1 MQRMI
6 NIVLSAEGLCRVKSK
21 IILAN
26 NMDVLPG
33 LADESFDLCLT
44 DPPYNI
50 SNEVTI
56 SRGSQGKYK
65 GTDISSDFG
74 EWDAFESDRVYL
86 EFTNLWCEE
95 CARVLKPGGFFI
107 SFFDKEKI
115 TFLYNILKAQGLRTR
130 DNIVWIKNNPVPQVR
145 KVKFAQATEMAA
157 VLSKEGPNRFQW
169 ENGYHPNY
177 KRVPIVGGH
186 ERLKDAEG
194 KTLHMTQKPERIFRW
209 LLDYFCEPG
218 GAVLD
223 PFSGT
228 GTTAVVAIESGRQ
241 FMCMEAH
248 EPYWQASK
256 ERIQGLQRDL
266 IGVDYKSAEYKEK
279 YL

>member
-1 MQRMI
+1 M
-6 NIVLSAEGLCRVKSK
+6 ESK
-21 IILAN
+21 IILSN
-26 NMDVLPG
+26 NMDVLPQ
-33 LADESFDLCLT
+33 LEDESFDLILT

-50 SNEVTI
+50 SNEITI

-65 GTDISSDFG
+65 GNDLTPDFG
-74 EWDAFESDRVYL
+74 EWDSFEDDNAYMK
-86 EFTNLWCEE
+86 FTYDWCRE
-95 CARVLKPGGFFI
+95 CARLIKPGGFFI
-107 SFFDKEKI
+107 SFFDKRCLSWLFDVME
-115 TFLYNILKAQGLRTR
+115 AQEFRTR
-130 DNIVWIKNNPVPQVR
+130 DIITWIKNNPVPQVR
-145 KVKFAQATEMAA
+145 KMKFAQATEMAA

-169 ENGYHPNY
+169 QNGYHPNW

-194 KTLHMTQKPERIFRW
+194 DTLHMTQKPERIFRW

-218 GAVLD
+218 GSVLD

-228 GTTAVVAIESGRQ
+228 GTTAVVAIRAGMEYT
-241 FMCMEAH
+241 CIEAH

-256 ERIQGLQRDL
+256 ERTNGLQRDL
-266 IGVDYKSAEYKEK
+266 IGVDYKSAEYKDR

>member
-1 MQRMI
+1 MT
-6 NIVLSAEGLCRVKSK
+6 
-21 IILAN
+21 
-26 NMDVLPG
+26 VLPG
-33 LADESFDLCLT
+33 LPDESFDLVLT

-56 SRGSQGKYK
+56 NRGSQGKYK
-65 GTDISSDFG
+65 GKDISSDFG
-74 EWDAFESDRVYL
+74 EWDCFDTDLTYL
-86 EFTNLWCEE
+86 DFVMKWCKE
-95 CARVLKPGGFFI
+95 CARLLKPGGFFI

-115 TFLYNILKAQGLRTR
+115 SFLFTIMKELGFRSR
-130 DNIVWIKNNPVPQVR
+130 DNITWIKNNPVPQAR
-145 KVKFAQATEMAA
+145 KMKFAQGTEMA
-157 VLSKEGPNRFQW
+157 VILSKEGPNRFQW
-169 ENGYHPNY
+169 QNGYHPNW

-194 KTLHMTQKPERIFRW
+194 DTLHMTQKPERIFRW

-218 GAVLD
+218 GSVLD

-228 GTTAVVAIESGRQ
+228 GTTAVVAIQSGREYV
-241 FMCMEAH
+241 CIEAH
-248 EPYWQASK
+248 EPYLQASLD
-256 ERIQGLQRDL
+256 RIEGLQRDL